1 MHNTVDA
8 DFNSGPY
15 NITFIPGETSALFTV
30 PLTDD
35 NVFEGNETFTLTIL
49 PSESIVR
56 SNFESKVVI
65 VDNDGEYLI
74 MYMHD
79 LGNNG

>member
-1 MHNTVDA
+1 MHITVDA
-8 DFNSGPY
+8 DFDYGPY
-15 NITFIPGETSALFTV
+15 DITFIPGETNVSFTV
-30 PLTDD
+30 PLFDD

-56 SNFESKVVI
+56 NRNDFESKVLI

-74 MYMHD
+74 VYIRD
-79 LGNNG
+79 L